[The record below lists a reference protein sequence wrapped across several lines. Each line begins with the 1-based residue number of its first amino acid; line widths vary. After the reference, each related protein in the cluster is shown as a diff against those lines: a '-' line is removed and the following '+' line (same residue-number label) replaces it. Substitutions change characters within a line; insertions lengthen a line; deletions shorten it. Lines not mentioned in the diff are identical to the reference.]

1 MDWREGEGAWKK
13 ASGYHVRSLVET
25 TFSRRQAL
33 FGGRL
38 MSRLPVRQ
46 LQEVAMEVWL
56 MNEYTSRSLA

>member
-13 ASGYHVRSLVET
+13 RSGYHVRSLVKT

-38 MSRLPVRQ
+38 MSRPLVRQ
-46 LQEVAMEVWL
+46 LQEVAVEVWL
-56 MNEYTSRSLA
+56 MNEHASRSLA